1 MSYNGTVRCSHC
13 LRTGHNRRSCP
24 DITSDLKV
32 DYKRYLRRA
41 KDYLHVG
48 DNSSAATMQTAA
60 NVARDNYIK
69 RTGFDPA
76 TDKPVQRKVAKSKR
90 LKNTYCGYCGERGHT
105 RRTCKHL
112 KNDKKVYIQLTKQWR
127 KKELAHAISHG
138 IGIGSLVPFKEYG
151 YHRGEY
157 GYYTEL
163 RFVRAYRWKYCAYGR
178 NKLSLLH
185 CKVSDVPQFDLHALV
200 GPVCTPERMMEGY
213 EDARK
218 EAEYHGL
225 SIPDISLVSRI
236 KPPKGWLDCE
246 DKESKEVIFKDTF
259 PSTGVAKRRQ
269 PMFAFPDHDVVD
281 AIKKLGLE
289 KAYNVRV

>member
-1 MSYNGTVRCSHC
+1 M
-13 LRTGHNRRSCP
+13 
-24 DITSDLKV
+24 
-32 DYKRYLRRA
+32 
-41 KDYLHVG
+41 
-48 DNSSAATMQTAA
+48 
-60 NVARDNYIK
+60 
-69 RTGFDPA
+69 
-76 TDKPVQRKVAKSKR
+76 
-90 LKNTYCGYCGERGHT
+90 
-105 RRTCKHL
+105 
-112 KNDKKVYIQLTKQWR
+112 
-127 KKELAHAISHG
+127 
-138 IGIGSLVPFKEYG
+138 
-151 YHRGEY
+151 
-157 GYYTEL
+157 
-163 RFVRAYRWKYCAYGR
+163 
-178 NKLSLLH
+178 
-185 CKVSDVPQFDLHALV
+185 PQFDLHALV